1 VGGPAGHEQGGGTS
15 YSQVVTE
22 VEPPAGRWTG
32 AFGWVFTVVCALVG
46 IVSFAALPGEYADNT
61 AMRDAP
67 VCAEPV
73 SGPSSSP
80 DCLVEVP
87 GRITDQRSGSGRYS
101 SGVRWQFSPGA
112 AAPAGFEPGW
122 VRFRDDRDPEDWSPA
137 MTRLLA
143 GEPVTALYWGE
154 DPVAFVTPDGTV
166 EATGFAED
174 AWTALLWVGIGA
186 LALAAMRPVSS
197 RLGRRGAR
205 EHGETGMAGLGRV
218 VLGLTPVLVVLGAL
232 AAVFPDRLSGQ
243 LLAFG
248 CTLGI
253 GALLSAALVAAG
265 RVRVRRSVG
274 GRP

>member
-1 VGGPAGHEQGGGTS
+1 MGIG
-15 YSQVVTE
+15 
-22 VEPPAGRWTG
+22 
-32 AFGWVFTVVCALVG
+32 GWVFTVVCALVG
-46 IVSFAALPGEYADNT
+46 IVSFVALPGTYADNT

-101 SGVRWQFSPGA
+101 SGIRWQFSPGP

-122 VRFRDDRDPEDWSPA
+122 VRFRDDRDPQDWSPA
-137 MTRLLA
+137 MTRLLG

-154 DPVAFVTPDGTV
+154 DPVEFVTPDGTV
-166 EATGFAED
+166 EATGFVED
-174 AWTALLWVGIGA
+174 AWTALIWVGLGA
-186 LALAAMRPVSS
+186 LALAAMRPLSS
-197 RLGRRGAR
+197 RLGRGADR
-205 EHGETGMAGLGRV
+205 EHGGAGTVEAGRV
-218 VLGLTPVLVVLGAL
+218 VLGLTPVLVVLGAF
-232 AAVFPDRLSGQ
+232 AAVFPDRLGGQ

-253 GALLSAALVAAG
+253 GALLAGALVAVG
-265 RVRVRRSVG
+265 RALRSVG